1 MSLPSHRTRR
11 ALVVAITLIAATCGA
26 LPVAQAAPP
35 AAGARQDFN
44 GDGYEDLAV
53 AAPHATVGGKAKA
66 GYVAVLSGSASG
78 LRTSSKKVYSQASA
92 GIPGTPEAG
101 DLFGSRLAAA
111 DLDGDGYTDLLVES
125 LGEQWQQDGVE
136 HSGTRTVLWGGP
148 AGLTS
153 GTVLPAE
160 GTGRLQAPLT
170 VAGDFDGDGHQDLAR
185 DGRVLLGPLG
195 RDGRPAAT
203 QENAPFTDADLLIV
217 AVATGDTDGD
227 GTDDLAIIAREHDWD
242 SETDYGNYVYY
253 AHGSREGLRPGAQLT
268 ALALRRQ
275 DAIALGDLDG
285 DGRADLVLG
294 ENNLRVVRAG
304 RQGLPDTAPRVIT
317 QDTPGVPGA
326 QETGDD
332 FGWTVSIGDTDGDGY
347 GDILAGIPE
356 EDFGGLKNAGTFAVV
371 PGGPRGATGAGAKV
385 LSQNTPGVPGTAEN
399 GDRFGLNATLVDGNG
414 DGKAEPVVASVAEN
428 SFAGGVWVFPGG
440 ATAKGSFTFGA
451 RTLGTVAS
459 GARLGDQFP
468 R

>member
-26 LPVAQAAPP
+26 LPVAQAAAP
-35 AAGARQDFN
+35 AAGVRQDFN

-53 AAPHATVGGKAKA
+53 AAPYATVGGKAKA
-66 GYVAVLSGSASG
+66 GYVAVLFGSPSG
-78 LRTSSKKVYSQASA
+78 LRTSAKKVYSQASA

-111 DLDGDGYTDLLVES
+111 DLDGDGYTDLLVET
-125 LGEQWQQDGVE
+125 LAEQWQQDGVE

-170 VAGDFDGDGHQDLAR
+170 VTGDFDGDGHQDLAR

-203 QENAPFTDADLLIV
+203 QENAAFTDADLLIV
-217 AVATGDTDGD
+217 AVAVGDTDGD
-227 GTDDLAIIAREHDWD
+227 GTDDLAVIAREHDWD
-242 SETDYGNYVYY
+242 SETNYGNYVYY

-268 ALALRRQ
+268 SLALRKQ
-275 DAIALGDLDG
+275 DGIALGDLDG

-294 ENNLRVVRAG
+294 EDGLRVVRAG

-326 QETGDD
+326 QEAGDE
-332 FGWTVSIGDTDGDGY
+332 FGWTVSIGDSNGDGY

-371 PGGPRGATGAGAKV
+371 PGGPGGATGAGTKV

-399 GDRFGLNATLVDGNG
+399 GDRFGLNATFVDGNG

-428 SFAGGVWVFPGG
+428 SFAGGIWVFPGG

-459 GARLGDQFP
+459 GARLGDRFP